1 MIGQIA
7 ADPLDPYI
15 VDSGIVKDHLRD
27 VLRWD
32 ISAVPY
38 SAVCLECILYI
49 PGSNHTDQRTDQH
62 QYMGCII
69 KIVWHSIPSFFSR
82 RFRFL
87 FS

>member
-38 SAVCLECILYI
+38 SAVCPECILYI
-49 PGSNHTDQRTDQH
+49 QEA
-62 QYMGCII
+62 II
-69 KIVWHSIPSFFSR
+69 LISAPISTNI
-82 RFRFL
+82 
-87 FS
+87 